1 VEQADAE
8 ADSLSVLYVCVCQ
21 GPCLCCVC
29 ASVSG
34 SLSVL
39 FFRVCVTESFCVP
52 SYLYNADM
60 LSYHKSYFYLILYH
74 VFCIII
80 YVVTAHYIGTP
91 VPVYNTLYHVSSQ
104 AEVSRFESALLNT
117 VQTAD
122 NTPAVGN
129 TASGIK
135 VREPL
140 EGDSDED
147 I

>member
-1 VEQADAE
+1 
-8 ADSLSVLYVCVCQ
+8 
-21 GPCLCCVC
+21 
-29 ASVSG
+29 
-34 SLSVL
+34 
-39 FFRVCVTESFCVP
+39 
-52 SYLYNADM
+52 M
-60 LSYHKSYFYLILYH
+60 LSPPTIFIP
-74 VFCIII
+74 
-80 YVVTAHYIGTP
+80 GTP
-91 VPVYNTLYHVSSQ
+91 VPVYHTLYHVSSQ

-117 VQTAD
+117 VQTVD

>member
-80 YVVTAHYIGTP
+80 YVVTAHYIYP
-91 VPVYNTLYHVSSQ
+91 WHPC
-104 AEVSRFESALLNT
+104 SRLQHPLPCIQPSRSFSIRISAAQHSADSRQHTCSRQHGFGN
-117 VQTAD
+117 QGPRTA
-122 NTPAVGN
+122 
-129 TASGIK
+129 
-135 VREPL
+135 
-140 EGDSDED
+140 
-147 I
+147 